1 MGLRVWR
8 VASAAWDAIDPQV
21 DRDDLTRVDRVPG
34 CARRRQAPRS
44 FRQNAPGRH
53 GAGAL
58 EDSLTAVTDTL
69 LDELCA
75 WLRIPSISSGGGD
88 PADLERA
95 AGWAAERVL
104 AAGGTADVL
113 SAYGNP
119 LCVGELRARRPDA
132 PTVLIYGHYDVQ
144 SPDPREQWT
153 TDPFE
158 PVVRDGRLYARGAS
172 DDKGNFLPLL
182 HVACELA
189 RAGDLPVHVRV
200 VLEGEEEIGG
210 TNVLRFLEQDER
222 GADCAVVF
230 DGGMID
236 EAHPAMHIAV
246 RGIVMAHL
254 RVRTGERILHSGVY
268 GGVALNAAHAL
279 AQMLDAVLPGPD
291 GRLRDELRAG
301 LREPSPEEIA
311 SWSELPSGAGVL
323 AEAGAVELGPGAAAE
338 LYRRTWA
345 DASLDVHGME
355 SGDAAQR
362 RTIIPCTASAR
373 LSVRVALG
381 QSAAGVAAS
390 LERILRAA
398 TPAGADIDLEID
410 ASEPAGFD
418 PADPVL
424 GLARE
429 AIGRAAGS
437 LPLLVRTGGSI
448 PILAALAQRGIPT
461 VLSGFALDSDGIHGP
476 DESYRLESLAL
487 GEKAARELY
496 AALAT
501 LR

>member
-1 MGLRVWR
+1 
-8 VASAAWDAIDPQV
+8 
-21 DRDDLTRVDRVPG
+21 
-34 CARRRQAPRS
+34 
-44 FRQNAPGRH
+44 
-53 GAGAL
+53 
-58 EDSLTAVTDTL
+58 VTDSL

-75 WLRIPSISSGGGD
+75 WLRIPSISSGGGN

-95 AGWAAERVL
+95 AAWAAERVL
-104 AAGGTADVL
+104 AAGGTAELV
-113 SAYGNP
+113 SGYGNP
-119 LCVGELRARRPDA
+119 LCVGELRSRRADA

-144 SPDPREQWT
+144 SADPLEQWT
-153 TDPFE
+153 SDPFE
-158 PVVRDGRLYARGAS
+158 PVVRHGRLYARGAS

-200 VLEGEEEIGG
+200 LVEGEEEIGG
-210 TNVLRFLEQDER
+210 TNVLRHLEEDER
-222 GADCAVVF
+222 GADCAIVF

-236 EAHPAMHIAV
+236 EARPAMHIAV

-254 RVRTGERILHSGVY
+254 KVRTGERILHSGVY
-268 GGVALNAAHAL
+268 GGAALNPAHAL
-279 AQMLDAVLPGPD
+279 TQMLAAVTPGPD

-301 LREPSPEEIA
+301 LREPGAEEIA
-311 SWSELPSGAGVL
+311 SWAELPAGADVL
-323 AEAGAVELGPGAAAE
+323 AEAGAAEIRPGTAAE
-338 LYRRTWA
+338 LYARTWA

-362 RTIIPCTASAR
+362 RTIIPFTASAR

-390 LERILRAA
+390 LERILREAA
-398 TPAGADIDLEID
+398 PAGAEIELEVD
-410 ASEPAGFD
+410 AAEPAGFD

-424 GLARE
+424 ALARE
-429 AIGRAAGS
+429 AIGRTVGS

-487 GEKAARELY
+487 GERAARELY

-501 LR
+501 LG

>member
-1 MGLRVWR
+1 
-8 VASAAWDAIDPQV
+8 
-21 DRDDLTRVDRVPG
+21 
-34 CARRRQAPRS
+34 
-44 FRQNAPGRH
+44 
-53 GAGAL
+53 
-58 EDSLTAVTDTL
+58 VTDSL
-69 LDELCA
+69 LDELCT

-88 PADLERA
+88 PADLGRA

-104 AAGGTADVL
+104 AAGGTAEVL
-113 SAYGNP
+113 SGYGNP
-119 LCVGELRARRPDA
+119 LCVGELRARSADA

-153 TDPFE
+153 SDPFE

-189 RAGDLPVHVRV
+189 RAGELPVHVRV

-210 TNVLRFLEQDER
+210 TNVLRFLDQDER

-236 EAHPAMHIAV
+236 EARPAMHIAV

-254 RVRTGERILHSGVY
+254 KIRTGERILHSGVY
-268 GGVALNAAHAL
+268 GGAALNPAHVL
-279 AQMLDAVLPGPD
+279 TQMLAAVVPGPG

-301 LREPSPEEIA
+301 LSAPSPEEIA
-311 SWSELPSGAGVL
+311 SWAALPAGAGVL
-323 AEAGAVELGPGAAAE
+323 AEAGAAEIAPGGAAE
-338 LYRRTWA
+338 LYARTWA
-345 DASLDVHGME
+345 DASLDVHGIE

-362 RTIIPCTASAR
+362 RTIIPFTASAR
-373 LSVRVALG
+373 FSVRIALG
-381 QSAAGVAAS
+381 QSGTDVAAS
-390 LERILRAA
+390 LERILREAA
-398 TPAGADIDLEID
+398 PPGAEIELEID

-424 GLARE
+424 VLARK

-437 LPLLVRTGGSI
+437 LPLLMRTGGSI
-448 PILAALAQRGIPT
+448 PILAAFAQRGIPT

-476 DESYRLESLAL
+476 DESYRVESLEL

-501 LR
+501 LG